1 VNSIE
6 LHNIFYSRPSDPS
19 MLVRIQEEPIDYND
33 LIEKMRNESVGAIV
47 SFLGTVRNTSADIR
61 VSGLEYSSY
70 SEMALRMMGE
80 IAGEAVKRFGITDY
94 AIVHRIGRL
103 GLKEDSV
110 AVCVASP
117 HRREGFR
124 ACEFIIDSIK
134 EKVPIWKKD
143 IAENGEEKWR
153 N

>member
-1 VNSIE
+1 
-6 LHNIFYSRPSDPS
+6 
-19 MLVRIQEEPIDYND
+19 MLIRIQEEPIDYGD
-33 LIEKMRNESVGAIV
+33 LIEKMRNESAGAIV
-47 SFLGTVRNTSADIR
+47 SFLGTVRNTSVNLK

-70 SEMALRMMGE
+70 REMALKMMGE
-80 IAGEAVKRFGITDY
+80 IAEEAVEKYGITDY
-94 AIVHRIGRL
+94 AIVHRLGKL

-117 HRREGFR
+117 HRKEGFR

-143 IAENGEEKWR
+143 IVEGGEEKWR
-153 N
+153 D

>member
-1 VNSIE
+1 
-6 LHNIFYSRPSDPS
+6 
-19 MLVRIQEEPIDYND
+19 MLIRIQEEPIDYGD
-33 LIEKMRNESVGAIV
+33 LIEKMRNESAGAIV
-47 SFLGTVRNTSADIR
+47 SFLGTVRNTSVNLK

-70 SEMALRMMGE
+70 REMALKMMGE
-80 IAGEAVKRFGITDY
+80 IAEEALEKYGITDY
-94 AIVHRIGRL
+94 AIVHRLGKL

-117 HRREGFR
+117 HRKEGFR

-143 IAENGEEKWR
+143 IVEGGEEKWR
-153 N
+153 D

>member
-1 VNSIE
+1 
-6 LHNIFYSRPSDPS
+6 
-19 MLVRIQEEPIDYND
+19 MLIRIQEEPIDYGD
-33 LIEKMRNESVGAIV
+33 LIEKMRNESAGAIV
-47 SFLGTVRNTSADIR
+47 SFLGTVRNTSVNLK

-70 SEMALRMMGE
+70 REMALKMIGE
-80 IAGEAVKRFGITDY
+80 IAEEAVEKYGITDY
-94 AIVHRIGRL
+94 AIVHRLGKL

-117 HRREGFR
+117 HRKEGFR

-143 IAENGEEKWR
+143 IVEGGEEKWR
-153 N
+153 D

>member
-1 VNSIE
+1 
-6 LHNIFYSRPSDPS
+6 
-19 MLVRIQEEPIDYND
+19 MLIRIQEEPIDYGD
-33 LIEKMRNESVGAIV
+33 LIEKIRSESVGAIV
-47 SFLGTVRNTSADIR
+47 SFLGTVRNTSVNLK

-70 SEMALRMMGE
+70 REMALKMMGE
-80 IAGEAVKRFGITDY
+80 IAEKAVEKYGITDY
-94 AIVHRIGRL
+94 AIVHRLGRL

-117 HRREGFR
+117 HRKEGFR

-143 IAENGEEKWR
+143 IVEGGEEKWR
-153 N
+153 D